1 MHTGHR
7 ENGLDLLSVLSTS
20 DDLWSPRTVA
30 VLNDYDVR
38 PAKTRGAFPRHSHPE
53 TDELF
58 LVLSGSLTIRM
69 DAGDVQLGPGKL
81 SVVPRAS
88 SISRSPLRSGDPA
101 HRAEHDR
108 QPEDAP
114 GALTAQRRLV

>member
-1 MHTGHR
+1 MGASLPLHGLGPSTDVRRANARGLGWQMHTGHR

-30 VLNDYDVR
+30 VLIDYDVR

-69 DAGDVQLGPGKL
+69 DAGDVQLAQESCPSSLGRP
-81 SVVPRAS
+81 AS
-88 SISRSPLRSGDPA
+88 AGLR
-101 HRAEHDR
+101 
-108 QPEDAP
+108 
-114 GALTAQRRLV
+114 